1 MGDTEKPIIDGP
13 PYWGV
18 DSVKPA
24 NQPVGG
30 SKTPTLYD
38 YVLEKSK
45 GRPPAFFGRYLTAAR
60 NKEQLI
66 TETELQFLSDRNCRI
81 LLNYNQLSSGAVQQ
95 PFPFGQMA
103 ADKAA
108 NAASDL
114 GAPSSIGSP
123 SVWIYANIDAGY
135 SPKVEWILGWWD
147 GLWKHGYGPGI
158 YFQLSAGST
167 KIAQAIETCGT
178 IPKIELWCS
187 VWSWASQHFGSRNV
201 EANTFAPFPVKG
213 HPSAV
218 EVWQYGAKCF
228 PYGGTPMFDMSLAN
242 QQGYDRMWEY

>member
-1 MGDTEKPIIDGP
+1 MSEIYKAMIEGP
-13 PYWGV
+13 PYCGV

-45 GRPPAFFGRYLTAAR
+45 GRPPAFFGRYLTAER
-60 NKEQLI
+60 NKDQLI
-66 TETELQFLSDRNCRI
+66 TEGELQFLSDRNCKI

-95 PFPFGQMA
+95 PFAFGQMA

-123 SVWIYANIDAGY
+123 SAWIYANIDAGY
-135 SPKVEWILGWWD
+135 SPKVDWILGWWD
-147 GLWKHGYGPGI
+147 GLWKRGYGPGL
-158 YFQLSAGST
+158 YYPAAGST
-167 KIAQAIETCGT
+167 TIGKALETCDT
-178 IPKIELWCS
+178 IPNIELWCS
-187 VWSWASQHFGSRNV
+187 VCSWSNTHFGSSNV
-201 EANTFAPFPVKG
+201 DANTFAPIPPKG
-213 HPSAV
+213 SPWVV

-228 PYGGTPMFDMSLAN
+228 PRGGTPMFDMNLAS
-242 QQGYDRMWEY
+242 QRGYDRMWEC